1 MYYLDE
7 LTMNEFKTK
16 VNSKSIVI
24 LPVGI
29 IEEHGSH
36 LPLATDSIQTEYIAK
51 KVAEK
56 LDAFIAPSIRYG
68 VCGSTKNFPGSVSV
82 SFDALL
88 SLTYDIFSEFA
99 RNRIR
104 KIVVISGH
112 AGRAHM
118 QALRQAAE
126 RIVEGVGNMKILVLS
141 DYELLYEEKG
151 RKFLQSLKIPSWDG
165 HGGAIETS
173 RIIALRNDLVKGKG
187 KIARDKIP
195 RYIITK
201 NIEKY
206 FPSGINGDPT
216 VATAEKG
223 KKINDWVVNEIIKLI
238 KEM

>member
-1 MYYLDE
+1 
-7 LTMNEFKTK
+7 MNEFKTK

-36 LPLATDSIQTEYIAK
+36 LPLSTDSIQIEYIAE

-56 LDAFIAPSIRYG
+56 LDAFVAPSIRYG

-82 SFDALL
+82 SFDALR
-88 SLTYDIFSEFA
+88 SLAYDIFSEFA

-126 RIVEGVGNMKILVLS
+126 KIVEQVENMKILVLS

-173 RIIALRNDLVKGKG
+173 RILALRKDLVKGKG
-187 KIARDKIP
+187 MKSKPDLPK
-195 RYIITK
+195 YLITK
-201 NIEKY
+201 GINKK
-206 FPSGINGDPT
+206 FPSGIIGDPT
-216 VATAEKG
+216 VASAEKG
-223 KKINDWVVNEIIKLI
+223 KKINDWVVNEIIKQI